1 MNHLRCYQS
10 GLFILFFIIIFGCQK
25 SNTTPAPTIPIVT
38 ASNIDSVTETT
49 AVMSGYIA
57 DTGYAPITDHGF
69 EIWDM
74 SKYKQFVVSNLNVNY
89 KTVISLGAKNVKIST
104 SAFTTKFTG
113 LQPGTN
119 YWAFPYATNS
129 AGKAMST
136 DTSSNNKAI
145 QFTTKKIL
153 AIGDAYQGGIIA
165 YIFQPGD
172 TGYIAGQTHGLIAAT
187 SDQALTQWTN
197 NPTINLCNA
206 LGTKFLTGKAN
217 TDSIIKYNPSPFITA
232 ASIAK
237 SYKSGG
243 FTDWYLP
250 NKNELEKVVQ
260 LDQKIA
266 GFKTLGF
273 YCSSSEIDA
282 SNTYKYFIWGYDF
295 FSNKS
300 VPDFKTSL
308 YWVRAIR
315 AF

>member
-25 SNTTPAPTIPIVT
+25 SNPTPAPTVPIVMT
-38 ASNIDSVTETT
+38 SNVDSITETS
-49 AVMSGYIA
+49 AVLSGYIA

-69 EIWDM
+69 EIVDS
-74 SKYKQFVVSNLNVNY
+74 SKNY
-89 KTVISLGAKNVKIST
+89 KNIISLGAKNVKVSS
-104 SAFTTKFTG
+104 SAFTTKFTS
-113 LQPGTN
+113 LKPGTT

-129 AGKAMST
+129 AGKAIST
-136 DTSSNNKAI
+136 DTSSKDKVI
-145 QFTTKKIL
+145 RFTTKKVL

-295 FSNKS
+295 NSNKS
-300 VPDFKTSL
+300 VPDFKTNLFS
-308 YWVRAIR
+308 VRAIR

>member
-10 GLFILFFIIIFGCQK
+10 WIFILFFLTIYGCQK
-25 SNTTPAPTIPIVT
+25 SNPTPAPTVPIVMT
-38 ASNIDSVTETT
+38 SNVDSITETS
-49 AVMSGYIA
+49 AVLSGYIA

-69 EIWDM
+69 EIVDS
-74 SKYKQFVVSNLNVNY
+74 SKNY
-89 KTVISLGAKNVKIST
+89 KNIISLGAKNVKVSS
-104 SAFTTKFTG
+104 SAFTTKFTS
-113 LQPGTN
+113 LKPGTT

-129 AGKAMST
+129 AGKAIST
-136 DTSSNNKAI
+136 DTSSKDKVI
-145 QFTTKKIL
+145 RFTTKKVL

-295 FSNKS
+295 NSNKS
-300 VPDFKTSL
+300 VPDFKTNLFS
-308 YWVRAIR
+308 VRAIR

>member
-25 SNTTPAPTIPIVT
+25 SNPTPAPTVPIVMT
-38 ASNIDSVTETT
+38 SNVDSITETS
-49 AVMSGYIA
+49 AVLSGYIA

-69 EIWDM
+69 EIVDS
-74 SKYKQFVVSNLNVNY
+74 SKNY
-89 KTVISLGAKNVKIST
+89 KNIISLGAKNVKVSS
-104 SAFTTKFTG
+104 SAFTTKFTS
-113 LQPGTN
+113 LKPGTT

-129 AGKAMST
+129 AGKAIST
-136 DTSSNNKAI
+136 DTSSKDKVI
-145 QFTTKKIL
+145 RFTTKKVL

-237 SYKSGG
+237 NYQGGG

-260 LDQKIA
+260 LDRKIA
-266 GFKTLGF
+266 GFKTLGGF

-295 FSNKS
+295 NSNKS
-300 VPDFKTSL
+300 VPDFKTNLFS
-308 YWVRAIR
+308 VRAIR

>member
-1 MNHLRCYQS
+1 MT
-10 GLFILFFIIIFGCQK
+10 
-25 SNTTPAPTIPIVT
+25 SNV
-38 ASNIDSVTETT
+38 DSITETS
-49 AVMSGYIA
+49 AVLSGYIA

-69 EIWDM
+69 EIVDS
-74 SKYKQFVVSNLNVNY
+74 SKNY
-89 KTVISLGAKNVKIST
+89 KNIISLGAKNVKVSS
-104 SAFTTKFTG
+104 SAFTTKFTS
-113 LQPGTN
+113 LKPGTT

-129 AGKAMST
+129 AGKAIST
-136 DTSSNNKAI
+136 DTSSKDKVI
-145 QFTTKKIL
+145 RFTTKKVL

-260 LDQKIA
+260 LDRKIA
-266 GFKTLGF
+266 GFKTLGGF

-295 FSNKS
+295 NSNKS
-300 VPDFKTSL
+300 VPDFKTNLFS
-308 YWVRAIR
+308 VRAIR